1 MTAKVICPIFSYHDS
16 IKCSIPIFQT
26 YFRLFYAFV
35 PMQCFNWLAN
45 VHNFSSILWF
55 IQIIIQKYSQLER
68 KNSQV
73 SLELVKFYRFNLDIK
88 RKEIF
93 FKAQNEIIFLFI
105 SVQMAIFLAY
115 FRQINE
121 FALLAQCTTESQQ

>member
-1 MTAKVICPIFSYHDS
+1 MTAKVICAIFSYHDS
-16 IKCSIPIFQT
+16 IKCSISIFQT
-26 YFRLFYAFV
+26 YFRLFY
-35 PMQCFNWLAN
+35 

-73 SLELVKFYRFNLDIK
+73 SLESVKFYRFNLEIM

-115 FRQINE
+115 FHQINE